1 MRRGRERDE
10 RALGRRALGRV
21 AIIAGAVALLAGG
34 CTSQDGPLPPPPI
47 PEDDADAASNAVPVG
62 TRVEVV
68 LPAKGELDDAVSSGL
83 SARLRA
89 LASELPEGIGALRV
103 HVPDSLP
110 FVVDLTELLAAR
122 GHELVC
128 VLGAEA
134 ASVAEPV
141 AERHRASTLCALPA
155 APPEPDGEGESLV
168 LPTTA
173 AARIDLPV
181 EELGVLA
188 GTAARVA
195 AEARAAADAERARA
209 EADAEAAARAAAE
222 EDDASEAPPG
232 PLPPILAAPPMVGLV
247 LGGDEIPAD
256 RFREGL
262 LHGLVGAEVVEA
274 EDLSTSPVEQ
284 LEAVLAAGA
293 HVVVIDGAPG
303 AVDVVAA
310 LDGRAGIVA
319 PTDVADAVTADGGL
333 PRELVL
339 SYRLRLEVAFR
350 DVLSRFSEQ
359 GRLPAPIVL
368 PLSDDLLSLE
378 PGPAGQG
385 VAEALE
391 EARQELVAEPDP
403 DTAPPDGADADV
415 QG

>member
-1 MRRGRERDE
+1 MRRGRDRD
-10 RALGRRALGRV
+10 RRALGRV
-21 AIIAGAVALLAGG
+21 AAIAGAVALLSVG
-34 CTSQDGPLPPPPI
+34 CTSEDSPVPPPPI
-47 PEDDADAASNAVPVG
+47 PEDDEDASTNTVPVG

-68 LPAKGELDDAVSSGL
+68 LPAEGELDDAVSSGL

-89 LASELPEGIGALRV
+89 LASELPEGIGSLRV
-103 HVPDSLP
+103 HVPDGLP
-110 FVVDLTELLAAR
+110 FVADLTELLAAR

-128 VLGAEA
+128 VVGADA

-155 APPEPDGEGESLV
+155 APPEPEEEGEPLV
-168 LPTTA
+168 LPATA

-181 EELGVLA
+181 EELGMLV

-195 AEARAAADAERARA
+195 AAARA
-209 EADAEAAARAAAE
+209 EADAEQVRAEVEAEAAARAAAAE
-222 EDDASEAPPG
+222 EDGSDLPPE

-247 LGGDEIPAD
+247 LGGDELPAD

-293 HVVVIDGAPG
+293 HVVLIDGAPG
-303 AVDVVAA
+303 AVDVLAA
-310 LDGRAGIVA
+310 LDGRAGIIA
-319 PTDVADAVTADGGL
+319 PTDVADAITADGGL

-359 GRLPAPIVL
+359 GRLPTPIVL

-378 PGPAGQG
+378 PGPAGQP
-385 VAEALE
+385 VVDALE
-391 EARQELVAEPDP
+391 EARQELVPEPVP
-403 DTAPPDGADADV
+403 DTAPTDGAGADAP
-415 QG
+415 G